1 MSGATTKTTKLSER
15 KLDRPPAG
23 KSEQRREP
31 RYLPNRLVEILPC
44 GGAPRDRWEFRPAE
58 LSDCS
63 SNGVGLL
70 TDHPMQPGERFILKI
85 KLVKWVLLHYTVRYC
100 AASALRGQYRIGAEL
115 IGYVDASQHG
125 DAGDALAAMIEQTRG
140 DTDPSAN

>member
-1 MSGATTKTTKLSER
+1 MSGATKTKLSER
-15 KLDRPPAG
+15 KFDRPPEG

-44 GGAPRDRWEFRPAE
+44 GSGTRDRWEFRPAE

-63 SNGVGLL
+63 SSGVGLL
-70 TDHPMQPGERFILKI
+70 TDAPMQPGERFILKI

-115 IGYVDASQHG
+115 IGYVDASQHHDPG
-125 DAGDALAAMIEQTRG
+125 EVLAAMIEHSHG
-140 DTDPSAN
+140 SDGEPSAN